1 MKKEPE
7 SNIYSIIQNEVEIY
21 DNVYILFINRPL
33 AYTMKK
39 NISEYKRTFLKLNQ
53 LNLKHIRI

>member
-21 DNVYILFINRPL
+21 DNVYISFINRPL
-33 AYTMKK
+33 AYSTRKSI
-39 NISEYKRTFLKLNQ
+39 NEYKRTSLK
-53 LNLKHIRI
+53 